1 MNRSIALC
9 GVALVVFGI
18 ALVAYPIAVTHAE
31 QLDIEQEAGF
41 LLAPLGLVIVML
53 GALALDPSRTT
64 VGGAFGNPESDRA
77 RIGKPPAL
85 EPRALRVF
93 NPHEPVNCRYCRTMI
108 TPDLAQCPRCA
119 RPRECRSCGRPLEV
133 VNDRVTCPGCTRPE
147 GLCNC
152 ALLAR
157 PPPPTRPSV
166 PAYRRGRRDR

>member
-9 GVALVVFGI
+9 GVALVVFGF
-18 ALVAYPIAVTHAE
+18 ALVAYPIAVLGHE
-31 QLDIEQEAGF
+31 QLDFEQESGF

-64 VGGAFGNPESDRA
+64 VGGTFGNPEAALVRST
-77 RIGKPPAL
+77 GKPSAV

-93 NPHEPVNCRYCRTMI
+93 NPHEPVNCRFCRTII

-119 RPRECRSCGRPLEV
+119 RPRDCRSCGRPLEFA
-133 VNDRVTCPGCTRPE
+133 NDKVTCPGCLRTE

-152 ALLAR
+152 AMLAR
-157 PPPPTRPSV
+157 PPAPTRPNV
-166 PAYRRGRRDR
+166 PAYRRRG